1 MSQLLN
7 LESENSPLK
16 KASLVFKDDNM
27 GDFELAFRELTTE
40 LAMKINETDKLK
52 LELEELRHENYEL
65 SGQLEKLKKTSEEF
79 TYSFGILKQN
89 SQDLEKKYYQKR
101 DALTKLQ
108 LQYKIEASKN
118 NSLREDWQKMTV
130 EKADLIR
137 KLAAFEEKQRHDLN
151 YIHKITQKLGQL
163 KIAQEMIQGDV
174 QKVKEDMTCMNT
186 LTKSIDLAQD
196 NEKKFEELYD
206 IIQNLK
212 TEKSILEQENI
223 KYKAKAEKLEFYVI
237 GNEPLLKETNLAA
250 KVFLNQCQRT
260 SENLRQQIVMQNDM
274 IQHLTEKLGKEN
286 KANLKLLT
294 TNEIKEQEL
303 TVLKE
308 KIRKLQKSRNSL
320 ELWISDSESE

>member
-1 MSQLLN
+1 MAIAMDSQTIYHN
-7 LESENSPLK
+7 
-16 KASLVFKDDNM
+16 
-27 GDFELAFRELTTE
+27 
-40 LAMKINETDKLK
+40 
-52 LELEELRHENYEL
+52 NYEL
-65 SGQLEKLKKTSEEF
+65 MKF
-79 TYSFGILKQN
+79 PYSI
-89 SQDLEKKYYQKR
+89 S
-101 DALTKLQ
+101 T
-108 LQYKIEASKN
+108 ASKN

>member
-1 MSQLLN
+1 
-7 LESENSPLK
+7 
-16 KASLVFKDDNM
+16 
-27 GDFELAFRELTTE
+27 
-40 LAMKINETDKLK
+40 
-52 LELEELRHENYEL
+52 
-65 SGQLEKLKKTSEEF
+65 
-79 TYSFGILKQN
+79 
-89 SQDLEKKYYQKR
+89 
-101 DALTKLQ
+101 
-108 LQYKIEASKN
+108 
-118 NSLREDWQKMTV
+118 MTV